1 MTLTFTHIDL
11 EDLSQCAHDYV
22 KVIEGNDVN
31 GPEVG
36 TYCDGRIPPPIT
48 SEGSALTVRFA
59 SDNTDQR
66 SGFRAVYTKSSS
78 GLNFQLFYQH
88 HIDKTEICIKR

>member
-78 GLNFQLFYQH
+78 GLNFQLFHKHY
-88 HIDKTEICIKR
+88 IDKHCGQKM